1 MTVESQNISLVR
13 LFFDETPLLERQKG
27 DKSLSKECHW
37 FGVNEKENILES
49 KWVLLLSGSIYSLI
63 HSQVFF
69 EGQGIIERV
78 MDLERE
84 FFCIKSVYS

>member
-1 MTVESQNISLVR
+1 MMVESQNKSLVR
-13 LFFDETPLLERQKG
+13 LFLDETPLLERQKG
-27 DKSLSKECHW
+27 DKSLSKNAIGLGW
-37 FGVNEKENILES
+37 MQKNILES

-78 MDLERE
+78 MDLEKE

>member
-1 MTVESQNISLVR
+1 MTVESQNKSLVR

-49 KWVLLLSGSIYSLI
+49 K
-63 HSQVFF
+63 
-69 EGQGIIERV
+69 
-78 MDLERE
+78 
-84 FFCIKSVYS
+84 